1 MFFKIS
7 IECSIISQNFCL
19 PVFFLRFSIVF
30 QTSPRCSTSFKKVY
44 NFGTGKGSSVLD
56 VIKSFE
62 KQTKFL
68 IYFRFTKRRK
78 GDVPISYCCTK
89 KAFKELNWKAKH
101 SLSQAMMDIK
111 KII

>member
-1 MFFKIS
+1 MDLADGHVAMIKNNRLKKGI
-7 IECSIISQNFCL
+7 
-19 PVFFLRFSIVF
+19 
-30 QTSPRCSTSFKKVY
+30 KVY